1 MQPQRG
7 NCAGKVFQMTVYLE
21 FHESLIYSRFAIS
34 PCSFGN
40 VVLIHK
46 RCFP

>member
-1 MQPQRG
+1 MQPRRG
-7 NCAGKVFQMTVYLE
+7 NGAGQVFQTTVYLE

-34 PCSFGN
+34 PGSLGN
-40 VVLIHK
+40 AVLIHK